1 MNELMHL
8 AYGICGL
15 IVLFLI
21 GFTLGY
27 FVGES
32 EGKRQSI
39 PKLTL
44 DEIIQNARTH
54 KRIAV
59 GKLGTRRGSN

>member
-8 AYGICGL
+8 AYGVCGL

-21 GFTLGY
+21 SFIFGY
-27 FVGES
+27 HIGKS
-32 EGKRQSI
+32 EGERQSI

-44 DEIIQNARTH
+44 DEIIQNARTR
-54 KRIAV
+54 KIIAA